1 MEVLMFFGFLL
12 SPLPFLPASHPT
24 FQATSQPSKQ
34 PGSGPANQPTGQPAN
49 QPTTQPAASQPAKQ
63 PSSQPANQPSSRA
76 ASQPTGQPA
85 NPPASHGGRVAP
97 HALEI
102 CVKGNDSTTS
112 KSQYELEICVYG
124 RAGRAPCSM
133 RTLVVNEI
141 VASET
146 PQHQKCVKW

>member
-1 MEVLMFFGFLL
+1 MFFGFLL
-12 SPLPFLPASHPT
+12 SPLAFRPASKPT
-24 FQATSQPSKQ
+24 FQATRQPSKQ
-34 PGSGPANQPTGQPAN
+34 PPNGPANQPTGQPAN
-49 QPTTQPAASQPAKQ
+49 QPTGQAASQPAKQPASQPAKQ
-63 PSSQPANQPSSRA
+63 PSSQPANRP
-76 ASQPTGQPA
+76 ASQ
-85 NPPASHGGRVAP
+85 PASHGGRVAP

-112 KSQYELEICVYG
+112 KSQYELEICVYR
-124 RAGRAPCSM
+124 RAARAPRSM